1 MSDLQETQEA
11 NEIQDREM
19 MEKMGDAV
27 NKREEEEGGQNR
39 VRAPHSPK
47 KAPLQHVPL
56 PPQNYRSN
64 KGVSKD
70 IALVYTAV
78 SLCINA
84 FHAA

>member
-1 MSDLQETQEA
+1 MSDLQEKQEA

-39 VRAPHSPK
+39 IRAPHSPK

-56 PPQNYRSN
+56 PP
-64 KGVSKD
+64 KITEATKVSPK
-70 IALVYTAV
+70 I
-78 SLCINA
+78 
-84 FHAA
+84 